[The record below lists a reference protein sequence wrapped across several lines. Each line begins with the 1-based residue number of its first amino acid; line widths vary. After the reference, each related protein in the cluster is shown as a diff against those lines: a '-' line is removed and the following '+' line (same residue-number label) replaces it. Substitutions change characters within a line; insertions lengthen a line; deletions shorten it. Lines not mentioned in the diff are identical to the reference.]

1 VSALT
6 LDEILSLAESLYGG
20 PASVTLTTSRVK
32 LSTPGAPDRVNC
44 ARVDGETA
52 PRTIARDLVTN
63 GEIAEVITRR
73 EQTVADCDASA
84 AASRTRAAEARAALE
99 RLRAAAEVTP

>member
-6 LDEILSLAESLYGG
+6 LDEILSLAESLYGA
-20 PASVTLTTSRVK
+20 PASVTVTAARVK

-52 PRTIARDLVTN
+52 ERTIARDLVAN
-63 GEIAEVITRR
+63 GEIVELIARR
-73 EQTVADCDASA
+73 EQTAADYDASA
-84 AASRTRAAEARAALE
+84 AAARCRAAEARAALE